1 MPDLS
6 VFRSK
11 ACEVIV
17 HITVGMSATEVIV
30 HTNSVM
36 DDDLTRLGPGG

>member
-11 ACEVIV
+11 ACEVIDY
-17 HITVGMSATEVIV
+17 IIVGVSATEVIV

-36 DDDLTRLGPGG
+36 DNDLTRL

>member
-6 VFRSK
+6 VFWSK

-17 HITVGMSATEVIV
+17 HTTVGMSATEVI
-30 HTNSVM
+30 T
-36 DDDLTRLGPGG
+36 LGSSP